1 MMQIATEN
9 RCSRRTLSWSSAIIQ
24 RKQFCM
30 KRPISSL
37 LKGRESSNCC
47 CSALIEEGFSEKL
60 NHSRNKFLLR
70 PNTYFFFFNGVVNFE
85 ALGCWFE
92 GSSVIVSAPV
102 GLVFPIIEELLYFQS
117 ASIVSM
123 SSCGGLSVLN
133 NGIYPFVLLIIHC
146 LWISLKSIWGF
157 CQFPLLGAV
166 LLNYYYLGITALTFF
181 RFFPFWSVSKS
192 SPYALLALME
202 SLSFSYLQSSSRSI
216 SKSVSAVLLL
226 NEKIVLM

>member
-37 LKGRESSNCC
+37 LKGRES
-47 CSALIEEGFSEKL
+47 
-60 NHSRNKFLLR
+60 
-70 PNTYFFFFNGVVNFE
+70 VVNFE

-146 LWISLKSIWGF
+146 LLISLKSIWGF